1 MRWNKTAKWML
12 VIVMALAPRPAT
24 AQDANKQRHEVIQK
38 QLAQVRDE
46 HAKIT
51 QTMLQLIE
59 KHGTLVMSRDRV
71 LQEMGSLEEQAWN
84 SKIEREEAAIRSQV
98 LRDRVAKMV
107 ASAKEAETKDEVAS
121 LLEKKL
127 AIATS
132 KRARVDALRKSG
144 TAPESEV
151 EDADALVTDAQ
162 LALAM
167 HREQRKQSPET
178 EEIKAISRE
187 LAEIESDSIVKE
199 KLAEVYLKR
208 AEELKS
214 SLLKT
219 AEYADL
225 ERTEQS
231 LDRKREHW
239 EQTLLQFE
247 TEELE
252 LAPAAGSK
260 NDKDEEPKE

>member
-1 MRWNKTAKWML
+1 MRWNKTAKWM
-12 VIVMALAPRPAT
+12 IVGLMMLAPKPVT
-24 AQDANKQRHEVIQK
+24 AQDGNKVRHEVIQK
-38 QLAQVRDE
+38 QLQQVRQE
-46 HAKIT
+46 HTLVTK
-51 QTMLQLIE
+51 TMLELIE
-59 KHGTLVMSRDRV
+59 KHGTLVMSRQRV
-71 LQEMGSLEEQAWN
+71 LDEMSQLEEQAWN
-84 SKIEREEAAIRSQV
+84 SRIEREEATIRSQV

-107 ASAKEAETKDEVAS
+107 ATAKEAESKDEVAA

-127 AIATS
+127 AIAAS
-132 KRARVDALRKSG
+132 KRARVEALRKTG

-151 EDADALVTDAQ
+151 EDAEALVTDAQ
-162 LALAM
+162 LALAQ
-167 HREQRKQSPET
+167 HREERKQTPET
-178 EEIKAISRE
+178 EEIKGISRE

-199 KLAEVYLKR
+199 KLSEVYLKR

-219 AEYADL
+219 ADYADL

-247 TEELE
+247 TEELD
-252 LAPAAGSK
+252 LGPAPESK
-260 NDKDEEPKE
+260 NKE